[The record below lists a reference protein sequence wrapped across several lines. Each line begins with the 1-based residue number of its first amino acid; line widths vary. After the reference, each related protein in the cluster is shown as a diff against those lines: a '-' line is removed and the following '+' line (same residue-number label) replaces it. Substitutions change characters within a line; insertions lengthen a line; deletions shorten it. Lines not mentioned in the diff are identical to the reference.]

1 METTSLPQSLML
13 RIRFKG
19 KSLALQPRVV
29 ASPDLPGPS
38 VLAPRQRQMLTIAGS
53 HARIHFI
60 GTEGRG
66 HDSSMAL
73 ARSRCALQGLPGG
86 VFFGPARSGFHRSTD
101 WLRQK
106 TGR

>member
-19 KSLALQPRVV
+19 KSLSVQPRMA

-38 VLAPRQRQMLTIAGS
+38 FLEARQRQLLTIAGS
-53 HARIHFI
+53 HPHIAFI
-60 GTEGRG
+60 GMDGCK

-73 ARSRCALQGLPGG
+73 PRSRCALQELPSG
-86 VFFGPARSGFHRSTD
+86 VFFGPAGSGFHRSTD

-106 TGR
+106 AGR